1 MNFRSSLR
9 PLLLP
14 LVTLA
19 VALAPAAAPAADE
32 EFLAGLEAWKQWRHE
47 RLQQPDGWLSLVG
60 LAWLTDGE
68 NPVGSDA
75 AATVRLPAEK
85 APAHVG
91 SVRLA
96 GGRATFVAA
105 PGVRVTVDGEPV
117 TTVALR
123 DDSAAEGPTIL
134 VHGPISF
141 YLIERGGSFAMRI
154 KDAESATLRE
164 FRGLEYFPADP
175 AWRIEGSFEPAPPG
189 STLEVPNSVGRLERI
204 AQPGWVNFELAG
216 TRHRLIALDDTGDG
230 RLFLVFGDRT
240 NARETYGGGRF
251 LYTDPPVNGRVV
263 IDFNRAYSPPCV
275 FTPFATCPL
284 PTPEN
289 KLKVRVEA
297 GEKTYA
303 GAAAH

>member
-1 MNFRSSLR
+1 MPFSWSLR
-9 PLLLP
+9 RLLLP

-19 VALAPAAAPAADE
+19 VALTPGAAPAADE

-47 RLQQPDGWLSLVG
+47 RLRQPDGWLSLVG
-60 LAWLTDGE
+60 LAWLAEGE
-68 NPVGSDA
+68 NPVGSA
-75 AATVRLPAEK
+75 TAATVRLPEGK
-85 APAHVG
+85 APDVLG
-91 SVRLA
+91 SVRLTD
-96 GGRATFVAA
+96 GRATFVAA
-105 PGVRVTVDGEPV
+105 PGARVTVDGEPV
-117 TTVALR
+117 TTIALR
-123 DDSAAEGPTIL
+123 DDGAAEGPTIL

-154 KDAESATLRE
+154 KDAESTTLRE
-164 FRGLEYFPADP
+164 FRGLDYFPADP
-175 AWRIEGSFEPAPPG
+175 AWRIEGTFELAPPG

-204 AQPGWVNFELAG
+204 AQPGWVSFEIAG
-216 TRHRLIALDDTGDG
+216 TRYRLVALDDTGDG

-251 LYTDPPVNGRVV
+251 LYTDPPVDGRVV

-289 KLKVRVEA
+289 KLRIRIEA
-297 GEKTYA
+297 GEKTWA